1 MLNCYTRDL
10 IPVKVT
16 GWWQLLYA
24 MELGAIYRDQGLVFP
39 GPFGGPLDPSVLTC
53 NFEKLARK
61 AGYSGVRLHDL
72 RHGNAAGLIKAGA
85 HPRVVQERLGHA
97 SAAFTMQVY
106 GHVAAGLQQE
116 AAEDFAEFMAA
127 AQE

>member
-1 MLNCYTRDL
+1 M
-10 IPVKVT
+10 
-16 GWWQLLYA
+16 
-24 MELGAIYRDQGLVFP
+24 
-39 GPFGGPLDPSVLTC
+39 LDPSVVTR

-61 AGYSGVRLHDL
+61 TGNAGVRLHDL
-72 RHGNAAGLIKAGA
+72 RHGHAAGLIRAGV

-116 AAEDFAEFMAA
+116 AAIAFAGFMNDP
-127 AQE
+127 